1 MELYGRRRNGTEFP
15 VEISLSPLETEEGV
29 LISSNIRDITDRK
42 KAEEVR
48 FQLAAIV
55 DSSDD
60 AIIGKSLE
68 GEIKT
73 WNRGASRVFGYAE
86 TEVVGKPSAMLL
98 PPGRHGEEPAMIG
111 RLKNGGR

>member
-60 AIIGKSLE
+60 ATVGKSLE

-73 WNRGASRVFGYAE
+73 WNRGAERVFGFAE
-86 TEVVGKPSAMLL
+86 DEGIARPISMLF
-98 PPGRHGEEPAMIG
+98 PPGRQRQAPAI
-111 RLKNGGR
+111 LD